1 MKWDK
6 IFFALALALAFVVGM
21 LLSNAASAGTATLTW
36 TAPTQNTDGTPL
48 TDLAGYKIYYGTSAT
63 ALTTVGTISSPTA
76 TTTVIPSLGV
86 GTWYFAMT
94 AFNAA
99 GAESARTATVSKVI
113 TAPPPKVPNPPGGL
127 TVTVTTAF
135 TVVKQRDRF
144 VMLPVGT
151 VPPDTVCD
159 TSQSVNGYYV
169 VPRSAVTWSGSVKP
183 EVVVASCS

>member
-1 MKWDK
+1 MKKLKDK
-6 IFFALALALAFVVGM
+6 LMFALAMALAFVVGM

-36 TAPTQNTDGTPL
+36 TAPTQNTDGSAL
-48 TDLAGYKIYYGTSAT
+48 TDLAGYKIYYGTSPT
-63 ALTTVGTISSPTA
+63 TMTTVVTISNATA
-76 TTTVIPSLGV
+76 TTRTISTLGV
-86 GTWYFAMT
+86 GTWHFAMT

-113 TAPPPKVPNPPGGL
+113 TAPVPNPPGGL
-127 TVTVTTAF
+127 TVTVTTAY

-151 VPPDTVCD
+151 VPADTVCD
-159 TSQSVNGYYV
+159 TSQTVNGYYV
-169 VPRSAVTWSGSVKP
+169 VPRDAVTWSGSVRP